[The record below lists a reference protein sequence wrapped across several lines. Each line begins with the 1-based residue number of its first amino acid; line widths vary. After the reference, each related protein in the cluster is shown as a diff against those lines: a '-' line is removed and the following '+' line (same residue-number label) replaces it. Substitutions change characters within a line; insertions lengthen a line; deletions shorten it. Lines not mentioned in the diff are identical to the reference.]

1 MKKIC
6 SEISNAS
13 LFITAFALMVLTACQ
28 SEPRLLSTPSYDEEG
43 RINAIIVDTIPPMD
57 GHEAVIAQ
65 VGSTCEYIDPEK
77 NCVGVQIVLVGNDM
91 GLQSVVAAK
100 AVGTL
105 IIEEDGRSKTLVV
118 GIPFDKMKRTLDPR
132 HFMEFFVDHE
142 GVKRAIEA
150 WFLARHGPD
159 AQLLGWDN
167 EEYATGH
174 IERNLYVKK

>member
-13 LFITAFALMVLTACQ
+13 LFITALALMVLTACQ

-132 HFMEFFVDHE
+132 HYMECFVDHE
-142 GVKRAIEA
+142 GVKTAIEA
-150 WFLARHGPD
+150 WLLARQGPD